1 VTKATRL
8 NLLICGAMRSGTTSL
23 KAHMSEHPEIGFVD
37 GEDIVVGDRY
47 TGYYPFASPSLA
59 QSLLGDDP
67 KVYERISA
75 RLAGKKRYIADKRA
89 YFMFFPHIPFNLREQ
104 LPDARLIFILR
115 NPVEIAYSA
124 FWYGERQ
131 PGSAQTFEAYLAESI
146 ARIDHVSSS
155 FRRNEW
161 LDHFRPGSELPVLV
175 ERGLYY
181 PQIVRF
187 YRLFRKEQ
195 ILVLRFDRL
204 KENPA
209 AVMREVL
216 RFLISPMTL
225 NSPTRVEY
233 TTLPLSAHPWTPGS
247 GPACK
252 RSMPDRTASCFLCL
266 DGRRLFGISAG
277 RIEGVFSRGR
287 HLFCGRCS
295 RGPVSPSIWQIRP
308 GAGQALDGWV
318 H

>member
-1 VTKATRL
+1 VPRPGRRDRGLEFGVDVEVNVTKATRL

-216 RFLISPMTL
+216 RFLD
-225 NSPTRVEY
+225 
-233 TTLPLSAHPWTPGS
+233 LSDDFEFTDP
-247 GPACK
+247 
-252 RSMPDRTASCFLCL
+252 
-266 DGRRLFGISAG
+266 G
-277 RIEGVFSRGR
+277 RI
-287 HLFCGRCS
+287 HNA
-295 RGPVSPSIWQIRP
+295 SPERPPLDPRIRTRLQEIY
-308 GAGQALDGWV
+308 AESNRKLLSLLGWPPSLWD
-318 H
+318 